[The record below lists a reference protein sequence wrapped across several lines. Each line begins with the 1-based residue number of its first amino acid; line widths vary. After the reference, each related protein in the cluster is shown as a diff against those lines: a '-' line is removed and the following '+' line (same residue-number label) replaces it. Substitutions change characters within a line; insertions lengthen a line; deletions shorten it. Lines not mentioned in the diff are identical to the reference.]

1 MIAIWREIRTTSTRT
16 ATFLQQDRIGVP
28 PTRRKI
34 SGVRKWAHLEVFAI
48 LMTYKL
54 DKIIKDFPFFPE
66 LHWLFSTRPN
76 ITPIAVTTGVG
87 PGGHQTIHYQ
97 APDEVEGPVRPEPV
111 IDPQLLALGVPVPPP
126 AQPVLGTSN
135 HVNLP
140 PSTQPPPLATLRGAE
155 NATGFKTPAR
165 APKPATFGSEKLDS
179 AVTKAKESIKT
190 IPSKRG
196 SGIEDVFTEMA
207 K

>member
-1 MIAIWREIRTTSTRT
+1 MIAIWREIRTTSMRT

-28 PTRRKI
+28 LTRRKI
-34 SGVRKWAHLEVFAI
+34 SGVCKWAHFEVFAI
-48 LMTYKL
+48 LTTYKL

-66 LHWLFSTRPN
+66 LHRLFSTRPN

-97 APDEVEGPVRPEPV
+97 APDEVGGPIWPEPV
-111 IDPQLLALGVPVPPP
+111 IDPQLLALEVPVPPP
-126 AQPVLGTSN
+126 AQPILGTSN
-135 HVNLP
+135 YVNLP

-155 NATGFKTPAR
+155 NATGFKTPTR

-179 AVTKAKESIKT
+179 AITKAKESIKT
-190 IPSKRG
+190 ILSKHG